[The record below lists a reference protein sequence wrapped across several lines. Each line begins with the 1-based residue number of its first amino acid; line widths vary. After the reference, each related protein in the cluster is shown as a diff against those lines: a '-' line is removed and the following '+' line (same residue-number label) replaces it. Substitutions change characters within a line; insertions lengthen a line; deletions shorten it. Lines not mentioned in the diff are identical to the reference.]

1 MNLNLEQQQHNF
13 LFSQMENTTTESLTD
28 QPDESIVIPLI
39 EVPCVK
45 ISQPGVSN
53 DFLAIKTNYIMDPG
67 LAIQQTGAT
76 TRNTWKKTGIA
87 FSGGGIRSAAFC
99 SGALRRMLQD
109 NVPLE
114 YLSCVS
120 GGGFTGGAFMDWK
133 YRQET
138 NKWNNKKKWHNEF
151 FEHMRANAGYLCSW
165 QNPILGIFQSILLTL
180 VVLFVA
186 CILPCTLWLPY
197 ALPVAAAV
205 DFLFGEILRENC
217 TSSHGMQQDTST
229 TVVMMDLYNG
239 CQPSVDQMLLFT
251 ITATVS
257 LACYVLS
264 RRGNLMKYRG
274 PLKLLSTLSGLVFA
288 FTAFPWIAH
297 DILWP
302 SKIWVRFLIFFISL
316 VFPFF
321 FPVIRKSAG
330 LCLRSYVYTY
340 VLSWKVFKVKL
351 IGKVEY
357 SDDIFYPVLM
367 VCALLFMFFPVVRS
381 LQQSLFNV
389 YYRFVLNQTQDI
401 QLNSQAK

>member
-1 MNLNLEQQQHNF
+1 
-13 LFSQMENTTTESLTD
+13 
-28 QPDESIVIPLI
+28 
-39 EVPCVK
+39 
-45 ISQPGVSN
+45 
-53 DFLAIKTNYIMDPG
+53 MDPG
-67 LAIQQTGAT
+67 LAIQQTGT
-76 TRNTWKKTGIA
+76 TSRNTRKTTGIA

-109 NVPLE
+109 NIPLE

-138 NKWNNKKKWHNEF
+138 NKWNNKEKWHNEF
-151 FEHMRANAGYLCSW
+151 FERMRANAGYLCSW
-165 QNPILGIFQSILLTL
+165 QNPILGICQSILLSL
-180 VVLFVA
+180 VVLFVV

-197 ALPVAAAV
+197 SLPVATAV
-205 DFLFGEILRENC
+205 DFVFGEILRENC
-217 TSSHGMQQDTST
+217 TSSHGAQQDTSSS
-229 TVVMMDLYNG
+229 VLMMDLYNG
-239 CQPSVDQMLLFT
+239 CQPPVNQMLLFT

-264 RRGNLMKYRG
+264 RRGDLVKYKG
-274 PLKLLSTLSGLVFA
+274 PLKLLSTLSGLIFA

-302 SKIWVRFLIFFISL
+302 SKIWVRFLVFFISL

-330 LCLRSYVYTY
+330 LCLRSYIYTY
-340 VLSWKVFKVKL
+340 VLSWKIFKVKFL
-351 IGKVEY
+351 GTVVY

-367 VCALLFMFFPVVRS
+367 VCALFFMLFPFVRS
-381 LQQSLFNV
+381 LHQALFNV
-389 YYRFVLNQTQDI
+389 YYRFVFNQT
-401 QLNSQAK
+401 